1 MLGYLT
7 SAIAPMIEIN
17 QTLRNFSAGISLVPL
32 HLLFSVTGDEEGDFL
47 ERLYATIKNG
57 TFLERT
63 SEAFQPNNSWG
74 PARIKEKTEWQI
86 YCEEYDLNCWLP
98 KFIRINSIFIFLKC
112 IT

>member
-1 MLGYLT
+1 M
-7 SAIAPMIEIN
+7 
-17 QTLRNFSAGISLVPL
+17 PL

-98 KFIRINSIFIFLKC
+98 KFIRNNLM
-112 IT
+112 

>member
-1 MLGYLT
+1 M
-7 SAIAPMIEIN
+7 
-17 QTLRNFSAGISLVPL
+17 PL

-47 ERLYATIKNG
+47 DRLYATIKGG

-86 YCEEYDLNCWLP
+86 YCEEYDLNWLP
-98 KFIRINSIFIFLKC
+98 KFLRLNFLRTNNILDISKC
-112 IT
+112 II